1 MKSDEAIR
9 EILNEDN
16 IKTTVIDVD
25 KIIED
30 INDLKYDLNSL
41 GDIITYH
48 SAEHRR
54 QKKVNEELK
63 DKVDY
68 LMEAHKYS
76 FSRIIMKIFHKNKK
90 EVDK

>member
-1 MKSDEAIR
+1 MKSEAIK
-9 EILNEDN
+9 EILNEDDV
-16 IKTTVIDVD
+16 KTTVIYVD

-41 GDIITYH
+41 GDIITQH
-48 SAEHRR
+48 SAEHRK

-63 DKVDY
+63 EKVDY

-76 FSRIIMKIFHKNKK
+76 LSRIIMAIIKKNKK
-90 EVDK
+90 EINK

>member
-1 MKSDEAIR
+1 MSRDVDVNNA
-9 EILNEDN
+9 
-16 IKTTVIDVD
+16 TSMVDVD
-25 KIIED
+25 KIIGD

-41 GDIITYH
+41 GDIIAYH

-63 DKVDY
+63 EKVDY
-68 LMEAHKYS
+68 LMKAHKYS
-76 FSRIIMKIFHKNKK
+76 LSRIIMKIFHKNKK